1 MLFFYLNM
9 LILFFY
15 MEIKGEFYV
24 EFKNIKLFFTILF
37 EYVLLVLFIFI
48 SIGFKIVNL
57 ILLCQFITFKIK
69 LINLIVLF

>member
-1 MLFFYLNM
+1 
-9 LILFFY
+9 

-57 ILLCQFITFKIK
+57 ILLCQFINFKIK